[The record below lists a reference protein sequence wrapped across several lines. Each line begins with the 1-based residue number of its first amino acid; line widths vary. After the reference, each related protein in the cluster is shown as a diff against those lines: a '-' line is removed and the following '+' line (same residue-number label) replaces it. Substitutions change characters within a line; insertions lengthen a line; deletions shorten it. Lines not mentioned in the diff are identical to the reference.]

1 MIEAGVLGA
10 VAAAA
15 LLGFRHGVDY
25 DHVAAIADLTG
36 TARRPRHAV
45 ALALWYG
52 AGHSTIIAVLGGL
65 SVAFGMVL
73 PHRADGWMESAVGC
87 TLVVLGAYVLSAI
100 YTGRAARPATR
111 FEILR
116 RLGGWARARMGLP
129 VRPHADLAAAPTARA
144 AFGVGII
151 HGIGAE
157 TPTQLGLFVLSA
169 GVGGW
174 GAGLLCV
181 AAFAAGLLTMNA
193 LMACVSAGMFH
204 LSGARETVYRTV
216 MFVTGAYSLVIGVI
230 FILSGLGVASF

>member
-1 MIEAGVLGA
+1 MIDAGVMGA
-10 VAAAA
+10 VAAAG

-52 AGHSTIIAVLGGL
+52 AGHSAIIAVLGAL
-65 SVAFGMVL
+65 SVAFGMAL
-73 PHRADGWMESAVGC
+73 PHGADRWMESAVGC

-100 YTGRAARPATR
+100 YSGRGARPVTR
-111 FEILR
+111 LEILR
-116 RLGGWARARMGLP
+116 RLGRWMRERSGLP
-129 VRPHADLAAAPTARA
+129 VHSHRDLSVAPSARA
-144 AFGVGII
+144 AFGVGIV

-157 TPTQLGLFVLSA
+157 TPTQLGLFVLAA

-174 GAGLLCV
+174 EAGLLCV
-181 AAFAAGLLTMNA
+181 AAFAAGLLAMNA

-204 LSGARETVYRTV
+204 LSSARETVYRTV
-216 MFVTGAYSLVIGVI
+216 MLVTGAYSLVIGVI
-230 FILSGLGVASF
+230 FILSGLGVGRF